1 MKILRVGFIL
11 CLVVALS
18 PLHAAPVTGHPR
30 LWLRASDLLR
40 LRSWAVPGNPI
51 YQDGLAEL
59 ARRAKADMDAKRV
72 PDQDPGATTYVD
84 YPTEMY
90 AELFAFMSLI
100 GSDTATR
107 DDYAQRART
116 LLMYVIDRALPG
128 AAEGQPFRDPNF
140 SISDRSRW
148 HGEAFALTVDWI
160 YSYLSSADKEKI
172 RTVFLRWVGEDIN
185 ATTTSFNH
193 PEPIGVV
200 NDPRLVSDQARVRW
214 AGNNYFTGH
223 MRNIGLMSMAL
234 DPADDPGEALRKF
247 LGNATGAW
255 LYIFDYLMRTDG
267 RGGLLPEG
275 FEYSPQSAGYVIQLL
290 LALQTA
296 GQDDPKAWGPQVV
309 LAGNPFWDDFV
320 AAYLHS
326 LSPAS
331 LASPA
336 FGQVYQPAWYGDS
349 QTYIAPDFIGAF
361 GPLGVYD
368 YVTGNARR
376 LQALR
381 WIETNMAPGGPVGL
395 SDRARDSNFNQNAIF
410 YFMLFDPAAPA
421 PDDPRPSLPLNFFA
435 SGLGRILSRSSWDR
449 NASWFTYKLSWN
461 QVDHQNGDGNQVEF
475 YRRGE
480 WLTKERSGYDL
491 DAGGSNNHNTL
502 TLQNDRPDRDPDDYR
517 ITNWR
522 LGSQWAYVASGD
534 PKIVARSFG
543 QGFVYVTGD
552 ATALYNST
560 SENAT
565 DILHASRS
573 LVWLQPDHI
582 VLFDRAAS
590 KTAGRF
596 KRFNLNFPTQA
607 VVSGNLSTMTT
618 ASGQKLFVTT
628 VLPAGA
634 AILSEADS
642 VLVGDPANEEPMQ
655 FRLIV
660 DALGGPSGV
669 RFLHVLQ
676 GASAGVSADAVAL
689 IESSTGSPFSGVLL
703 KDTSILFPVDLNAS
717 FSGITYAVPA
727 STKIHLITG
736 LSPGAG
742 YDVSTQA
749 SAGNSIQVKINTGT
763 TYRADSGGVLEY
775 PPPSLPRPRR
785 RP

>member
-1 MKILRVGFIL
+1 MPPKRICFALL
-11 CLVVALS
+11 CLFMCLPS
-18 PLHAAPVTGHPR
+18 GDAAPVTGHPR
-30 LWLRASDLLR
+30 IWLRATDLPR
-40 LRSWAVPGNPI
+40 LRSWAVPTNPI
-51 YQDGLAEL
+51 YQNGLAVL
-59 ARRAKADMDAKRV
+59 ASRSKANMDAKLV
-72 PDQDPGATTYVD
+72 PNQDPGATTYVD
-84 YPTEMY
+84 YPNEMY

-100 GSDTATR
+100 SSDAAAR

-128 AAEGQPFRDPNF
+128 AAEGQPFRDPSF

-148 HGEAFALTVDWI
+148 HGEAFAVTVDWI
-160 YSYLSSADKEKI
+160 YSTLSSTDKEKI
-172 RTVFLRWVGEDIN
+172 RTVFLRWVAENVN

-200 NDPRLVSDQARVRW
+200 NDPRLASDPTRVRW
-214 AGNNYFTGH
+214 AGNNYFTAH
-223 MRNIGLMSMAL
+223 MRNIGLMSLAL
-234 DPADDPGEALRKF
+234 DPADDPGETLRKF

-296 GQDDPKAWGPQVV
+296 GQDDPSVWGPQVV
-309 LAGNPFWDDFV
+309 LAGNPFWDDSV

-326 LSPAS
+326 LSPVA
-331 LASPA
+331 LASPS

-349 QTYIAPDFIGAF
+349 QTYVAPDFIGAF
-361 GPLGVYD
+361 GPLGIYD
-368 YVTGNARR
+368 YTVGNTKR
-376 LQALR
+376 LQTLR
-381 WIETNMAPGGPVGL
+381 WIETNMAPGGAAGL

-410 YFMLFDPAAPA
+410 YFMLFDPAAPL

-435 SGLGRILSRSSWDR
+435 PGLGRVLSRTSWDS

-502 TLQNDRPDRDPDDYR
+502 TLQNNRPDRDPQDYR
-517 ITNWR
+517 TINWQ
-522 LGSQWAYVASGD
+522 LGSQWAYVSAGD
-534 PKIVARSFG
+534 PKIVARSSG
-543 QGFVYVTGD
+543 QGFVHVTGD

-560 SENAT
+560 YENAT
-565 DILHASRS
+565 DILYASRS

-582 VLFDRAAS
+582 VIFDRAAS

-596 KRFNLNFPTQA
+596 KRFILNLPTQA
-607 VVSGNLSTMTT
+607 TVSGNISTMMT
-618 ASGQKLFVTT
+618 ASGQKLLVTS
-628 VLPAGA
+628 VLPAAA
-634 AILSEADS
+634 AITSDADA
-642 VLVGDPANEEPMQ
+642 VLLGDPANEEPMK
-655 FRLIV
+655 FRLTV
-660 DALGGPSGV
+660 EAPGGPTSV

-676 GASAGVSADAVAL
+676 GANAGASADPVAL
-689 IESSTGSPFSGVLL
+689 IQSSSGTSFSGVLL
-703 KDTSILFPVDLNAS
+703 KETAILFPVDLDVPFN
-717 FSGITYAVPA
+717 GTTYTVPA
-727 STKIHLITG
+727 STKHLITG

-742 YDVSTQA
+742 YDVTTQP
-749 SAGNSIQVKINTGT
+749 AGSSIQVRIASGAA
-763 TYRADSGGVLEY
+763 YRTDSGGVLEF
-775 PPPSLPRPRR
+775 PPPNVPRPRR